1 MPVWNRRRMKG
12 WDIFH
17 QNDLTPKDKFLALK
31 VIMRECNEAKSVL
44 FKEGHSI
51 MDEVI
56 RRERER
62 LWRIEAREINQ

>member
-17 QNDLTPKDKFLALK
+17 PNDLTPKDKFLALK
-31 VIMRECNEAKSVL
+31 VIIRECNEAKSVL

-51 MDEVI
+51 MKSLE
-56 RRERER
+56 ER